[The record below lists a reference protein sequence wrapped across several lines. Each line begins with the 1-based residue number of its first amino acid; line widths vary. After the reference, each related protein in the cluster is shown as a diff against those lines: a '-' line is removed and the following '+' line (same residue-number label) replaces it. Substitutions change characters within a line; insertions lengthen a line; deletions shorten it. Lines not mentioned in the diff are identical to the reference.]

1 MKLSATWLTILGLVL
16 AAILFVSVNSLSARF
31 LGGVNAD
38 LTQEG
43 LFTLSDG
50 TKAILKE
57 IDEPITLKFYYS
69 KRLGEAVPTYGVY
82 AQRVEQL
89 LRDYATLANG
99 KIRLEI
105 LDPAP
110 FSEVEDQATAA
121 GLQGARLDEAGEQ
134 VYFGL
139 VGTNSTDDTE
149 TIPFFQAD
157 REKFLEYDLTKLV
170 QSLAF
175 PKKKVVGLISSLP
188 LEGDPMAQMR
198 GQPSQPAA
206 VLEQLRQVYEVKD
219 LQGPVDKIPDDIGVL
234 FVAQPVKLPP
244 KTEYAI
250 DQFVLGGGHVLVFA
264 DPHAEM
270 AAVRQSPMM
279 PPMGGSTAEFDRLLN
294 AWGVELIKGKLVG
307 DRQAA
312 RKVNAG
318 GMMERPV
325 AADYILW
332 LSLKGNAINPNDP
345 VTGRLTQLNLAT
357 AGAIEPTKTSK
368 TKFEPLLQTSNQS
381 ELVDASQVSGPIPDV
396 LGLLRD
402 FKPTG
407 QRYTLAARVTGIV
420 DTAFPDGPPKDETAK
435 TDSPDKPADKPADPD
450 AAKRAAA
457 AQLKIAQK
465 PINVIVVADADML
478 DDRFWIQFQDF
489 LGRKVGTP
497 IANNGDFVENA
508 VDSLLGSGELIELRS
523 RGSAVRPFTLVDAI
537 QRDAQDRY
545 QAREKDLQDRLHDTE
560 TKLANIKPQDVSD
573 TGEVKLTPDQQ
584 KAVDQLRTDSIRTRT
599 ELRQVQLALR
609 QNIDRLKERLVL
621 VDVGLV
627 PLLVAIAAIAIGI
640 VRVRRRLRR
649 ATLN

>member
-1 MKLSATWLTILGLVL
+1 MKLSATSLTVLGLVL
-16 AAILFVSVNSLSARF
+16 AAILFVSVNGLSGRF
-31 LGGVNAD
+31 LGGVSAD
-38 LTQEG
+38 LTEEG
-43 LFTLSDG
+43 LYTVSDG
-50 TKAILKE
+50 TKAILGE

-89 LRDYATLANG
+89 LQDYATLAKG
-99 KIRLEI
+99 KIRLDI

-198 GQPSQPAA
+198 GQPSEPKA

-219 LQGPVDKIPDDIGVL
+219 LQGPVDVIPDDIGVL
-234 FVAQPVKLPP
+234 VIAQPVKLPP

-250 DQFVLGGGHVLVFA
+250 DQFALGGGHVLVFA

-270 AAVRQSPMM
+270 AAVQRSPMM
-279 PPMGGSTAEFDRLLN
+279 PPMGGSAADFDKLLG

-312 RKVNAG
+312 RRVNAG
-318 GMMERPV
+318 GMAARPV

-332 LSLKGNAINPNDP
+332 LGLKGDAINPNDP
-345 VTGRLTQLNLAT
+345 VTGRLTQINLAT
-357 AGAIEPTKTSK
+357 PGALQPTKTAK
-368 TKFEPLLQTSNQS
+368 TKFEPLLQSSSNS
-381 ELVDASQVSGPIPDV
+381 ELIDASQADSPIPDV
-396 LGLLRD
+396 MGLLRD

-420 DTAFPDGPPKDETAK
+420 DTAFPDGPPKDEPK
-435 TDSPDKPADKPADPD
+435 SDSPDKPAEKPTDAD
-450 AAKRAAA
+450 AAKKAAA

-508 VDSLLGSGELIELRS
+508 VDSLMGGGELIELRS

-545 QAREKDLQDRLHDTE
+545 QAREKELEDRLHDTE

-573 TGEVKLTPDQQ
+573 NGEVKLTPDQQ
-584 KAVDQLRTDSIRTRT
+584 KAMDQLRTDSIRTRT

-609 QNIDRLKERLVL
+609 QNIDRLKEQLVL

-627 PLLVAIAAIAIGI
+627 PLLVAIAAIVIGI
-640 VRVRRRLRR
+640 VRVRSRRRR